1 MMAQLVLN
9 TLSRTLGNFF
19 NAVALFLPRIL
30 SMLVIIAA
38 GLLVALILKVIVRR
52 IFGIASFR
60 KYCDSAGLTQMM
72 RKAALPDPVE
82 FLGQVV
88 FWVILIVFIVLG
100 VDVLGISALR
110 EQISRFFLFLPQI
123 FVAMVVLFIGLLIA
137 NFFSRATLLATTNA
151 NYPSARL
158 LSSLVRVLIIVFFVT
173 MALEQIGLGRRV
185 VLIAFSIAFG
195 AMMMGTAIAFGL
207 GGRDV
212 ARRFLERQFV
222 QKEETAEK
230 DEEISPL

>member
-1 MMAQLVLN
+1 MGKLILN
-9 TLSRTLGNFF
+9 TLSQTLGNFF
-19 NAVALFLPRIL
+19 SALALFLPRVL
-30 SMLVIIAA
+30 SMVVVILAGFLIALV
-38 GLLVALILKVIVRR
+38 LKVIVRR

-72 RKAALPDPVE
+72 RKAALPPPVE
-82 FLGQVV
+82 FLGQIV
-88 FWVILIVFIVLG
+88 FWVVWIVFIVLG
-100 VDVLGISALR
+100 VDALGIGALR

-137 NFFSRATLLATTNA
+137 NFFSRATLLAAANA

-158 LSSLVRVLIIVFFVT
+158 LASLVRLLIIIFFVT
-173 MALEQIGLGRRV
+173 MAMEQIGLGRRV

-195 AMMMGTAIAFGL
+195 AVMMGTAIAFGL

-222 QKEETAEK
+222 NKEEPTEK

>member
-1 MMAQLVLN
+1 MGKLILN
-9 TLSRTLGNFF
+9 TLSQTLGNFF
-19 NAVALFLPRIL
+19 SALALFLPRVL
-30 SMLVIIAA
+30 SMVVVIVAGFLIALV
-38 GLLVALILKVIVRR
+38 LKVIVRR

-72 RKAALPDPVE
+72 RKAALPPPVE
-82 FLGQVV
+82 FLGQVI
-88 FWVILIVFIVLG
+88 FWVVWIVFIVLG
-100 VDVLGISALR
+100 VDALGIGALR

-137 NFFSRATLLATTNA
+137 NFFSRATLLAAANA

-158 LSSLVRVLIIVFFVT
+158 LASLVRLLIIIFFVT
-173 MALEQIGLGRRV
+173 MAMEQIGLGRRV

-195 AMMMGTAIAFGL
+195 AVMMGTAIAFGL

-222 QKEETAEK
+222 NNEEPAEK

>member
-1 MMAQLVLN
+1 MGQLILE
-9 TLSRTLGNFF
+9 TLSQTLGNFF
-19 NAVALFLPRIL
+19 NTVALFLPHIL

-38 GLLVALILKVIVRR
+38 GFIVGLLLKVIVRR

-60 KYCDSAGLTQMM
+60 KYCDSAGLTRMM
-72 RKAALPDPVE
+72 RKAALPDPVD
-82 FLGQVV
+82 FLGEVV
-88 FWVILIVFIVLG
+88 FWVVWIVFIVLG
-100 VDVLGISALR
+100 IDALGISAFR

-123 FVAMVVLFIGLLIA
+123 FVAMVVLFIGLLLA
-137 NFFSRATLLATTNA
+137 NFFSRATLLAATNA
-151 NYPSARL
+151 NYPSARF
-158 LSSLVRVLIIVFFVT
+158 LSSMVRLVIIIFFVT

-195 AMMMGTAIAFGL
+195 ALMLGSAIAFGL

-212 ARRFLERQFV
+212 AKKVLEKQFLH
-222 QKEETAEK
+222 KEETAEK

>member
-1 MMAQLVLN
+1 MGQLILN
-9 TLSRTLGNFF
+9 TLSQTLGNFF
-19 NAVALFLPRIL
+19 NALTLFLPRVL
-30 SMLVIIAA
+30 SMLVVIVAGFLIA
-38 GLLVALILKVIVRR
+38 LVLKVIVRR

-60 KYCDSAGLTQMM
+60 KYCDSAGITQMM
-72 RKAALPDPVE
+72 RKAALPPPVE
-82 FLGQVV
+82 FLGQIV
-88 FWVILIVFIVLG
+88 FWVVWIVFIVLG
-100 VDVLGISALR
+100 IDALGIGALR
-110 EQISRFFLFLPQI
+110 EQISRFFLFMPQI

-137 NFFSRATLLATTNA
+137 NFFSRATLLAVANA

-158 LSSLVRVLIIVFFVT
+158 LSSLVRLVIIIFFVT
-173 MALEQIGLGRRV
+173 MALEQIGLGRRL

-212 ARRFLERQFV
+212 ARRFLEKQFA
-222 QKEETAEK
+222 QKEETDEK

>member
-1 MMAQLVLN
+1 MGKLILN
-9 TLSRTLGNFF
+9 TLSQTLGNFF
-19 NAVALFLPRIL
+19 SALALFLPRVL
-30 SMLVIIAA
+30 SMVVVIVAGFLIALV
-38 GLLVALILKVIVRR
+38 LKVIVRR

-72 RKAALPDPVE
+72 RKAALPPPVE
-82 FLGQVV
+82 FLGQVI
-88 FWVILIVFIVLG
+88 FWVVWIVFIVLG
-100 VDVLGISALR
+100 VDALGIGALR

-137 NFFSRATLLATTNA
+137 NFFSRATLLAAANA

-158 LSSLVRVLIIVFFVT
+158 LASLVRLLIIIFFVT

-195 AMMMGTAIAFGL
+195 AVMLGSAIAFGL

-212 ARRFLERQFV
+212 ARRFLERQFMNN
-222 QKEETAEK
+222 EEPTEK

>member
-1 MMAQLVLN
+1 MGKLILN
-9 TLSRTLGNFF
+9 TLSQTLGNFF
-19 NAVALFLPRIL
+19 SALALFLPRVL
-30 SMLVIIAA
+30 SMLVVIVAGFLIA
-38 GLLVALILKVIVRR
+38 LVLKVIIRR
-52 IFGIASFR
+52 IFGIAGFR

-72 RKAALPDPVE
+72 RKAALPPPVE

-88 FWVILIVFIVLG
+88 FWIVWIVFIVLG
-100 VDVLGISALR
+100 VDALGIGALR

-137 NFFSRATLLATTNA
+137 NFFSRATLLAAANA

-158 LSSLVRVLIIVFFVT
+158 LASLVRLLIIIFFVT

-195 AMMMGTAIAFGL
+195 AVMMGTAIAFGL

-222 QKEETAEK
+222 NKEEPTEK

>member
-1 MMAQLVLN
+1 MGQLIVN
-9 TLSRTLGNFF
+9 TLSNTLGNFF
-19 NAVALFLPRIL
+19 NAVALFLPRVL
-30 SMLVIIAA
+30 SMIVVIAA
-38 GLLVALILKVIVRR
+38 GFLVAVLLRVIVRR

-72 RKAALPDPVE
+72 RKAALPPPIE

-88 FWVILIVFIVLG
+88 FWVVWIVFIVLG
-100 VDVLGISALR
+100 IDALGISALR
-110 EQISRFFLFLPQI
+110 EQISRFFMFLPQI

-137 NFFSRATLLATTNA
+137 NFFSRATLLAAANA

-158 LSSLVRVLIIVFFVT
+158 LSSLVRLLIIIFFVT

-195 AMMMGTAIAFGL
+195 AMMLGTALAFGL

-212 ARRFLERQFV
+212 ARRFLEKQFLH
-222 QKEETAEK
+222 KEETTEK

>member
-1 MMAQLVLN
+1 MGQLILK
-9 TLSRTLGNFF
+9 TLSQTLGNFF
-19 NAVALFLPRIL
+19 HAVVLFLPRIL

-38 GLLVALILKVIVRR
+38 GFIVALLLKAIVRR

-72 RKAALPDPVE
+72 RKAALPPPVD

-88 FWVILIVFIVLG
+88 FWVIWIVFIVLG
-100 VDVLGISALR
+100 VDALGIGALR
-110 EQISRFFLFLPQI
+110 EQISRFFMFLPQI
-123 FVAMVVLFIGLLIA
+123 FVAMVVLFIGLLVA
-137 NFFSRATLLATTNA
+137 NFFSRATLLAAANA

-158 LSSLVRVLIIVFFVT
+158 LSSLVRLVILIFFVT

-195 AMMMGTAIAFGL
+195 ALMLGTAIAFGL

-212 ARRFLERQFV
+212 ARQVLEKQFLH
-222 QKEETAEK
+222 KEETAEK

>member
-1 MMAQLVLN
+1 MGKLILN
-9 TLSRTLGNFF
+9 TLSQTLGNFF
-19 NAVALFLPRIL
+19 SALVLFLPRVL
-30 SMLVIIAA
+30 SMVVVIVAGFLIALV
-38 GLLVALILKVIVRR
+38 LKVIVRR

-72 RKAALPDPVE
+72 RKAALPPPVE
-82 FLGQVV
+82 FLGQIV
-88 FWVILIVFIVLG
+88 FWVVWIVFIVLG
-100 VDVLGISALR
+100 VDALGIGALR

-137 NFFSRATLLATTNA
+137 NFFSRATLLAAANA

-158 LSSLVRVLIIVFFVT
+158 LASLVRLLIIIFFVT
-173 MALEQIGLGRRV
+173 MAMEQIGLGRRV

-195 AMMMGTAIAFGL
+195 AVMMGTAIAFGL

-222 QKEETAEK
+222 NKEEPTEK

>member
-1 MMAQLVLN
+1 MGQLILN
-9 TLSRTLGNFF
+9 TLSQTLGNFF
-19 NAVALFLPRIL
+19 NALALFLPRVL
-30 SMLVIIAA
+30 SMLVIIVA
-38 GLLVALILKVIVRR
+38 GFLVALVLKVIVRR

-60 KYCDSAGLTQMM
+60 KYCDSAGITQMM
-72 RKAALPDPVE
+72 RKAALPPPVE

-88 FWVILIVFIVLG
+88 FWVVWIVFIVLG
-100 VDVLGISALR
+100 VDALGISALR
-110 EQISRFFLFLPQI
+110 EQISRFFMFLPQI

-137 NFFSRATLLATTNA
+137 NFFSRATLLAATNA

-158 LSSLVRVLIIVFFVT
+158 LSSLVRLLIIVFFVT

-195 AMMMGTAIAFGL
+195 AVMMGTAIAFGL

-212 ARRFLERQFV
+212 ARRFLEKKFV
-222 QKEETAEK
+222 QEDEAPEK
-230 DEEISPL
+230 DEDISPL

>member
-1 MMAQLVLN
+1 MGQLVLN
-9 TLSRTLGNFF
+9 TLSHTLGNFF
-19 NAVALFLPRIL
+19 NGLAQFLPRIL
-30 SMLVIIAA
+30 SMLVIFIA
-38 GLLVALILKVIVRR
+38 GLVVAVLLKAVVRR

-72 RKAALPDPVE
+72 RKAAMPPPVE

-88 FWVILIVFIVLG
+88 FWVVWIVFIVLG
-100 VDVLGISALR
+100 IDALGIGALR

-123 FVAMVVLFIGLLIA
+123 FVAMLVLFIGLLVA
-137 NFFSRATLLATTNA
+137 NFFSRATLLAATNA

-158 LSSLVRVLIIVFFVT
+158 LSSLVRLLFIIFFVT

-195 AMMMGTAIAFGL
+195 AVMLGASIAFGL

-212 ARRFLERQFV
+212 ARQVLEKQFL
-222 QKEETAEK
+222 QKEAGEK

>member
-1 MMAQLVLN
+1 MGQLILN
-9 TLSRTLGNFF
+9 TLGRTLGDFL
-19 NAVALFLPRIL
+19 NALALFLPRVL

-38 GLLVALILKVIVRR
+38 GFLVALVLKVIVRR

-60 KYCDSAGLTQMM
+60 KYCDSAGLTLMM

-82 FLGQVV
+82 FLGQVI
-88 FWVILIVFIVLG
+88 FWVVWLVFIVLG
-100 VDVLGISALR
+100 VDALGIGALR

-137 NFFSRATLLATTNA
+137 NFFSRATLLAAANA
-151 NYPSARL
+151 NYRSARV
-158 LSSLVRVLIIVFFVT
+158 LSSLVRLVIIIFFIT

-195 AMMMGTAIAFGL
+195 ALMLGTAIAFGL

-212 ARRFLERQFV
+212 ARHVLERWFLRKDEEPTE
-222 QKEETAEK
+222 KE
-230 DEEISPL
+230 EEISPL

>member
-1 MMAQLVLN
+1 MGQLILN

-19 NAVALFLPRIL
+19 NTVALFLPRVL

-38 GLLVALILKVIVRR
+38 GFLVALILKVIVRR

-72 RKAALPDPVE
+72 RKAALPPPVE

-88 FWVILIVFIVLG
+88 FWVVWIVFIVLG
-100 VDVLGISALR
+100 VDALGISALR
-110 EQISRFFLFLPQI
+110 EQISRFFMLLPQI
-123 FVAMVVLFIGLLIA
+123 FVDMVVLFIGLLIA
-137 NFFSRATLLATTNA
+137 NFFSRATLLAATNA
-151 NYPSARL
+151 NYRSARL
-158 LSSLVRVLIIVFFVT
+158 LSSLVRLLIIIFFVT
-173 MALEQIGLGRRV
+173 MALEQIGLGRHV
-185 VLIAFSIAFG
+185 VIIAFSIAFG
-195 AMMMGTAIAFGL
+195 ALMLGTAIAFGL

-212 ARRFLERQFV
+212 ARQVLEKQFLR
-222 QKEETAEK
+222 KEENAEK

>member
-1 MMAQLVLN
+1 MGKLILD
-9 TLSRTLGNFF
+9 TLSQTLGNFF
-19 NAVALFLPRIL
+19 NTVALFLPHIL

-38 GLLVALILKVIVRR
+38 GFIVALLLKVIVRR

-72 RKAALPDPVE
+72 RKAALPPPVD
-82 FLGQVV
+82 FLGEVV
-88 FWVILIVFIVLG
+88 FWVVWIVFIVLG
-100 VDVLGISALR
+100 IDALGISAFR
-110 EQISRFFLFLPQI
+110 EQISRFFMFLPQI
-123 FVAMVVLFIGLLIA
+123 FVAMVVLFIGLLVA
-137 NFFSRATLLATTNA
+137 NFFSRATLLAATNA
-151 NYPSARL
+151 NYPSAKF
-158 LSSLVRVLIIVFFVT
+158 LSSMVRLVIIIFFVT

-195 AMMMGTAIAFGL
+195 ALMLGSAIAFGL

-212 ARRFLERQFV
+212 ARKVLEKQFLH
-222 QKEETAEK
+222 KEETAEK